1 MNIVDETIY
10 NLIMKMYCT
19 PVTGIM
25 MFISYLG
32 SAITFITLAI
42 AFIFLLKKKKYSRM
56 LILDLGLVF
65 ILNIILKYIIRRPRP
80 PVVRIMTATGYSF
93 PSGHAMVSIGFY
105 GLLIYYIY
113 KNIESKKLKNT
124 LIAILSLLILL
135 IGISRIYVGLHYA
148 TDVIGGYI
156 IGIIY
161 LVLFIKYVYNKKTK

>member
-10 NLIMKMYCT
+10 NLIMRMYCT

-42 AFIFLLKKKKYSRM
+42 GFIFLIKKKKDSRM
-56 LILDLGLVF
+56 LILNLGLVF
-65 ILNIILKYIIRRPRP
+65 ILNRILKYIIRRPRP

-93 PSGHAMVSIGFY
+93 PSGHSMVSIGFY

-113 KNIESKKLKNT
+113 KNVENKKLKNT

-135 IGISRIYVGLHYA
+135 IGISRIYLGLHYA

-156 IGIIY
+156 IGGIY
-161 LVLFIKYVYNKKTK
+161 LVLFIKNIYNKKTK